1 MKKLQFLLPLL
12 LLSIVTQAQ
21 LYVSTNSYMYVKDQ
35 VVFVKQDINLQN
47 NGNMYMRNESQLLQ
61 GTTSVSANKGLG
73 KVSVF

>member
-1 MKKLQFLLPLL
+1 MKKLLMTFLILL
-12 LLSIVTQAQ
+12 AQ
-21 LYVSTNSYMYVKDQ
+21 GSYSQMYVGANAYMYVKDQ
-35 VVFVKQDINLQN
+35 VVFVKQDINLQD